1 MASPNSAGT
10 IKAEAENA
18 MTVGDGNV
26 LENDAKALI
35 SALEWQ
41 VAMGVDEAIADGP
54 VDRYALAAARRQARA
69 EQARSAAPA
78 QAAAQ
83 ASPVPRPRAEA
94 GAPLGAAEA
103 AAAGQKAARDCKTLE
118 DLRLA
123 LEGFDGCALRNTA
136 TQLVFGDGNPQAEI
150 MVIGEAPG
158 ADEDRQGKP
167 FVGVSGQLLDR
178 MLSFI
183 GLTREAFYI
192 TNTVYWR
199 PPGNRKPNDG
209 EFAVCRPFVDR
220 HIELIDPKLL
230 LLVGDKSVRGL
241 AGATTGITR
250 SRGQWYDVKVGD
262 KTIPALATFHPAY
275 LLRTPAAKRQAWQD
289 LLTFQRKMR
298 EMGLG

>member
-1 MASPNSAGT
+1 
-10 IKAEAENA
+10 

-41 VAMGVDEAIADGP
+41 VAMGVDEAIAGIP
-54 VDRYALAAARRQARA
+54 VDRYAQAAARRQARA
-69 EQARSAAPA
+69 DQARPAAPP
-78 QAAAQ
+78 QM
-83 ASPVPRPRAEA
+83 PVAPAPRPRADA
-94 GAPLGAAEA
+94 DSPLGAAEA
-103 AAAGQKAARDCKTLE
+103 AAAGQKAARDCKSLD
-118 DLRLA
+118 DLRRA
-123 LEGFDGCALRNTA
+123 LEGFDGCSLRNTA
-136 TQLVFGDGNPQAEI
+136 TQLVFGDGNPQADI

-183 GLTREAFYI
+183 GLTRENFYI

-250 SRGQWYDVKVGD
+250 SRGQWYDVKIGD

-289 LLTFQRKMR
+289 LLTFQRRMR
-298 EMGLG
+298 EMGLD

>member
-1 MASPNSAGT
+1 
-10 IKAEAENA
+10 

-41 VAMGVDEAIADGP
+41 VAMGVDEAIAGIP
-54 VDRYALAAARRQARA
+54 VDRYAQAAARRQARA
-69 EQARSAAPA
+69 DQARSAAPP
-78 QAAAQ
+78 QM
-83 ASPVPRPRAEA
+83 PVAPAPRPRADA
-94 GAPLGAAEA
+94 DSPLGAAEA
-103 AAAGQKAARDCKTLE
+103 AAAGQKAARECKSLD
-118 DLRLA
+118 DLRQA
-123 LEGFDGCALRNTA
+123 LENFDGCSLRNTA
-136 TQLVFGDGNPQAEI
+136 TQLVFGDGNPLADI

-183 GLTREAFYI
+183 GLTRETFYI

-250 SRGQWYDVKVGD
+250 SRGQWYDVKIGD

-289 LLTFQRKMR
+289 LLTFQRRMR
-298 EMGLG
+298 ELGLG

>member
-1 MASPNSAGT
+1 
-10 IKAEAENA
+10 

-41 VAMGVDEAIADGP
+41 VAMGVDEAIAGIP
-54 VDRYALAAARRQARA
+54 VDRYAQAAARRQARA
-69 EQARSAAPA
+69 DQARSAAPPQIPIA
-78 QAAAQ
+78 
-83 ASPVPRPRAEA
+83 PVPRPRADA
-94 GAPLGAAEA
+94 DSPLGAAEA
-103 AAAGQKAARDCKTLE
+103 AAAGQKAARECKSLD
-118 DLRLA
+118 DLRQA
-123 LEGFDGCALRNTA
+123 LESFDGCSLRNTA
-136 TQLVFGDGNPQAEI
+136 TQLVFGDGNPQADI

-183 GLTREAFYI
+183 GLTRETFYI

-250 SRGQWYDVKVGD
+250 SRGQWYDVKIGD

-289 LLTFQRKMR
+289 LLTFQRRMR
-298 EMGLG
+298 ELGLG

>member
-1 MASPNSAGT
+1 
-10 IKAEAENA
+10 
-18 MTVGDGNV
+18 
-26 LENDAKALI
+26 
-35 SALEWQ
+35 
-41 VAMGVDEAIADGP
+41 
-54 VDRYALAAARRQARA
+54 
-69 EQARSAAPA
+69 
-78 QAAAQ
+78 
-83 ASPVPRPRAEA
+83 
-94 GAPLGAAEA
+94 
-103 AAAGQKAARDCKTLE
+103 
-118 DLRLA
+118 
-123 LEGFDGCALRNTA
+123 
-136 TQLVFGDGNPQAEI
+136 

-183 GLTREAFYI
+183 GLTRENFYI

-250 SRGQWYDVKVGD
+250 SRGQWYDVKIGD

-289 LLTFQRKMR
+289 LLTFQRRMR
-298 EMGLG
+298 ELGLG